1 MSMLFLKLLNM
12 SVSASFII
20 VFVILFRCF
29 LKKIPKFIYCIL
41 WGIVAF
47 RLICPFSFESNFS
60 LLPRK
65 QIISNNE
72 NIIINPSNSPNE
84 YNYWIEN
91 NYENLDNN
99 INTNISFNENKN
111 EISSKSNNNKSFFVI
126 DFVWGV
132 GAISILSYSVISYI
146 FLKKKVSA
154 SIKLKDN
161 VFICDNIETPFTFGI
176 IKPKVYIPSNMKQIE
191 QSYVLLHEKAHIKR
205 MDNLWKPLGFFILSI
220 HWFNPLAWIAYSL
233 FCKDIEFA
241 TDEKVIKKLNEDGKK
256 EYSEILLSFSLK
268 KSKLVTACPV
278 AFGENNVKERI
289 NMIAKYKKISILV
302 VVLSVFVCMI
312 TAICF
317 LTNPKTKET
326 TNSVNDIYSEYQ
338 NIFKGLENFY
348 FASGE
353 TIEAKNVNE
362 IPDIFDI
369 YDDYMKIWDYTFI
382 DLDKDGN
389 DEVVLFV
396 CGVAGDMGGRFILHK
411 IDDKV
416 YGYKVGHRELV
427 DLKADGTFKN
437 SDPTGIAEMAICSI
451 KNFTKTGYTIEK
463 IAYGAR

>member
-1 MSMLFLKLLNM
+1 MSILFLKLLNM
-12 SVSASFII
+12 SISASYII
-20 VFVILFRCF
+20 VLVILFRCL
-29 LKKIPKFIYCIL
+29 LKKTPKYIFCIL

-65 QIISNNE
+65 QIISSKE
-72 NIIINPSNSPNE
+72 NIITSPSNIYNE
-84 YNYWIEN
+84 YNYLIEN
-91 NYENLDNN
+91 NHENLDNN
-99 INTNISFNENKN
+99 INTNIPFNENKN
-111 EISSKSNNNKSFFVI
+111 EISGKDNDNSFLVI
-126 DFVWGV
+126 DFVWGL
-132 GAISILSYSVISYI
+132 GAISILSYSIISYI
-146 FLKKKVSA
+146 VLKKKVSA
-154 SIKLKDN
+154 SIKLENN
-161 VFICDNIETPFTFGI
+161 VFICDNIQTPFTFGI
-176 IKPKVYIPSNMKQIE
+176 IKPKVYIPSDMKQIE
-191 QSYVLLHEKAHIKR
+191 QTYVLLHEEAHIKR

-241 TDEKVIKKLNEDGKK
+241 TDEKVIKNLNEDGKK

-289 NMIAKYKKISILV
+289 NMIAKYKKVSILV

-326 TNSVNDIYSEYQ
+326 INNANDIYLEYQ
-338 NIFKGLENFY
+338 NILKGNDNFY
-348 FASGE
+348 YASGE
-353 TIEAKNVNE
+353 IIEAKNVNE
-362 IPDIFDI
+362 IPDVFDV

-416 YGYKVGHRELV
+416 YGYKVSYRELL
-427 DLKADGTFKN
+427 DLKEDGTFKN
-437 SDPTGIAEMAICSI
+437 SDPTGVAEMSICSI

-463 IAYGAR
+463 MAYGAR